1 MNTRGSAPGTRPRRL
16 AWNEK
21 KRAGAGLVVVL
32 MLGITML
39 SGCGGGAGDSEAP
52 AGPATT
58 TVRRLEAVPA
68 PDPVTPDG
76 VAVAAMR
83 EIYRWEPATE
93 VPGASLE
100 RARKWLG
107 PSLLRVLDTP
117 TDTAGAP
124 GVSLRWGEWAAAGA
138 RIEAFTFAS
147 GDRPPAGPDPAVQ
160 QFKIGI
166 EQTVVYPDG
175 REEPLAPSTVIATVV
190 RTPEGW
196 RLDGYR

>member
-1 MNTRGSAPGTRPRRL
+1 MNTRGSAPFTRFGRL

-21 KRAGAGLVVVL
+21 TSAGAGLVVML
-32 MLGITML
+32 MLTITVL
-39 SGCGGGAGDSEAP
+39 SGCGGSGDEVSPGGTA
-52 AGPATT
+52 ATST
-58 TVRRLEAVPA
+58 TRQLEAVPA

-76 VAVAAMR
+76 VAVAALR
-83 EIYRWEPATE
+83 EIYRWEPGTE
-93 VPGASLE
+93 VPGASLV

-107 PSLLRVLDTP
+107 PSLVRVLDASTA
-117 TDTAGAP
+117 TAGAP
-124 GVSLRWGEWAAAGA
+124 AVSLQWGDWAAAGA
-138 RIEAFTFAS
+138 RVEAFTFAS
-147 GDRPPAGPDPAVQ
+147 GDRPPAGPDPGVQ

>member
-1 MNTRGSAPGTRPRRL
+1 MNTRGSTPGSSFGRL

-21 KRAGAGLVVVL
+21 TTAGAGLVVVL

-39 SGCGGGAGDSEAP
+39 SGCGSDAAETGS
-52 AGPATT
+52 GPAVSTT
-58 TVRRLEAVPA
+58 RRLEAVPA

-76 VAVAAMR
+76 VAVAALR
-83 EIYRWEPATE
+83 EIYHWEPASE
-93 VPGASLE
+93 VPGGSLE
-100 RARKWLG
+100 RARKYLG
-107 PSLLRVLDTP
+107 PSLVRVLDAS
-117 TDTAGAP
+117 TASAAAP

-138 RIEAFTFAS
+138 RVEAFTFAS
-147 GDRPPAGPDPAVQ
+147 GDRPPDGPDPGMRQ
-160 QFKIGI
+160 YKIGI

-175 REEPLAPSTVIATVV
+175 RKEPLAPATVIATVV